1 MPRVSVLMPVY
12 NTREEYLRAAIE
24 SILSQDYPDFEF
36 LILNDGSSDKN
47 VERVI
52 KSYDDPRIKYNANPH
67 NTGISAA
74 RNRLISM
81 AQGEYL
87 AVMDHDDISLP
98 ERFSRQ
104 VSFLDSHPEVGVVSC
119 WFKCWGKKKQ
129 VCFAAEHEQIEKLL
143 INYCCLCHPASMI
156 RKQILV
162 NNQLGYEEEY
172 SPAEDY
178 RLWGRLIGKTR
189 FANIREVLFIY
200 RNHEENTTH
209 LKKYEI
215 RRAEER
221 IHTWLRSEHP
231 DLWAKLQEDLVETK
245 RIELFG
251 CLPIFTVVRRQN
263 ASCGKLFGLLP
274 LYNCKVKLKPDF

>member
-12 NTREEYLRAAIE
+12 NTREDYLRAAIE
-24 SILSQDYPDFEF
+24 SILTQDFSDFEF
-36 LILNDGSSDKN
+36 LILNDGSVDRN
-47 VERVI
+47 VERVVM
-52 KSYDDPRIKYNANPH
+52 SYRDPRIKYSVNPH
-67 NTGISAA
+67 NMGISAA
-74 RNRLISM
+74 RNRLIGM

-98 ERFSRQ
+98 QRLSRQ
-104 VSFLDSHPEVGVVSC
+104 VAFLDAHPEVGVVSC
-119 WFKCWGKKKQ
+119 WFKCWGKKKPF
-129 VCFAAEHEQIEKLL
+129 CFAAEHEQIEKLL

-156 RKQILV
+156 RKQLLTD
-162 NNQLGYEEEY
+162 NKLCYEEEY

-189 FANIREVLFIY
+189 FANIPEVLFIY

-209 LKKYEI
+209 RKKYEMH
-215 RRAEER
+215 RAEER
-221 IHTWLRSEHP
+221 IHKALRSEFP
-231 DLWAKLQEDLVETK
+231 DLWAKLQDDLVETK

-251 CLPIFTVVRRQN
+251 CLPLFTIVRHQN

-274 LYNCKVKLKPDF
+274 LYNCKVKLKPAL